1 VAGKVPMVLTDGY
14 GFLGLKLI
22 PNAEATLKIANGR
35 IQPVEL
41 ELRGDNWQPINPRF
55 TEDKLACK
63 EADVA

>member
-1 VAGKVPMVLTDGY
+1 MVLTDGY
-14 GFLGLKLI
+14 GFLGLELI

-41 ELRGDNWQPINPRF
+41 ELRGDNWQPISPHF
-55 TEDKLACK
+55 TEDKLTCK